1 MGMEHGFLE
10 TLQGHAAPSGVII
23 DAIGRQP
30 NSVFQGS
37 EPALT
42 IIPDFFVAGVLTLVS
57 GLLVIIW
64 AIGFIKRKNGVLVLL
79 ILSILLFLV
88 GGGLAPLVILVI
100 SCAVAAKISKPLKW
114 WSSHLS
120 RKARRFFAEL
130 WPWIY
135 IIFYI
140 PSFINLQIAVFGNLF
155 GLKNANL
162 FSILPILILGL
173 LVLSIISGFAYD
185 IQSRDETKKII

>member
-10 TLQGHAAPSGVII
+10 TLQGHVATSGVII
-23 DAIGRQP
+23 DAVGRQP

-42 IIPDFFVAGVLTLVS
+42 ILPDFFAAGVLTLVA
-57 GLLVIIW
+57 GLIIIIW

-79 ILSILLFLV
+79 ILSISLFLV

-100 SCAVAAKISKPLKW
+100 TCAVAARINKPLKW
-114 WSSHLS
+114 WSRHLS
-120 RKARRFFAEL
+120 QKARQFFAGL

-140 PSFINLQIAVFGNLF
+140 PSFINLQIAVFGNFF
-155 GLKNANL
+155 GLKNTNL
-162 FSILPILILGL
+162 FSILPIFILVF

-185 IQSRDETKKII
+185 IQSRD